1 MKKTLESVNLSAS
14 QGTSIEVKV
23 GDQVAFINPQII
35 PETKKKR
42 TQELMIKSTEKK
54 LGPQPYKIAEIN
66 LYPSESTMMTLEGHE
81 KVTEEINIV
90 YLAKA

>member
-1 MKKTLESVNLSAS
+1 MAKSLESVNLNGP

-23 GDQVAFINPQII
+23 GDQVAFIDPQTI
-35 PETKKKR
+35 PEAKKKR

-54 LGPQPYKIAEIN
+54 LGSPPYKVAEIN
-66 LYPSESTMMTLEGHE
+66 HYPSESTMMTIEGSE
-81 KVTEEINIV
+81 KATEEINIV